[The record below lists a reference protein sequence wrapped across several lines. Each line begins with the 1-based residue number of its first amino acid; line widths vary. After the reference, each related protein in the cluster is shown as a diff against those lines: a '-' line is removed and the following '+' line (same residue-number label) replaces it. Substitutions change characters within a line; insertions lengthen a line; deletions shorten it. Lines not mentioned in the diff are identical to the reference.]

1 MIPSQDHFKKAIAS
15 EAMRLMDEEF
25 LSMDEAFVKAK
36 AEFAGVPCCESGR
49 VSEHLALAVPSATD

>member
-1 MIPSQDHFKKAIAS
+1 MISSQDHFKKAIAA
-15 EAMRLMDEEF
+15 EALRLRDEEF

-49 VSEHLALAVPSATD
+49 VSERLALAVPSATD